1 MENVMEIGIAFLKV
15 LSASNIICEI
25 RELISDLLSTL
36 AIGVLTFCISLI
48 MSNYIFGELMVDVL
62 CLPYSFSLNES
73 SLFYTDL

>member
-1 MENVMEIGIAFLKV
+1 MEIGIAFLKV

-36 AIGVLTFCISLI
+36 AIGVLTFCICLI

-73 SLFYTDL
+73 SLFSY

>member
-1 MENVMEIGIAFLKV
+1 MENVTEIGIAFLKV

-73 SLFYTDL
+73 SLFSY